1 MTCFSKQ
8 GPRQLLYV
16 MDSVLEEY
24 GWICIVEMELTAA
37 IQYLPQQSGEKDKNE
52 RVMVTE
58 HLFLSEP

>member
-8 GPRQLLYV
+8 GPRQLLDV
-16 MDSVLEEY
+16 MDSILEEY
-24 GWICIVEMELTAA
+24 GWICVVEMELTAG
-37 IQYLPQQSGEKDKNE
+37 IQYLPQKSGKKDKNE